1 MRRFPV
7 TGSSRNI
14 ATAPPAAAPS
24 RERFRRVFIRAP
36 VFRKESLLVFLQNY
50 HQARGW
56 AFCLLDFR
64 QLLTIGSALAGRLE
78 NSTLYRPKSSP
89 VFGLGSTSTRHRSR
103 ARRS

>member
-36 VFRKESLLVFLQNY
+36 VFRKEFLLVFLQNHY
-50 HQARGW
+50 QAGRG

-64 QLLTIGSALAGRLE
+64 PPLTVGSALAGRVPC
-78 NSTLYRPKSSP
+78 PKP
-89 VFGLGSTSTRHRSR
+89 VLDFTIGKFHIVPTEILAGVRSW
-103 ARRS
+103 